1 MVSLMVAGLNF
12 SEQMGDTRCG
22 YVILKSGH
30 HPRQF
35 DGVDS
40 YLHQQVME
48 DKQRSSTY
56 LTDS

>member
-1 MVSLMVAGLNF
+1 MVAGLNF